1 MSQESMNV
9 NMIEAARDAQWD
21 PARFLGPNYLRLIA
35 PAKVNLFLGIGA
47 TRADG
52 RHEATT
58 VMQALLLHDTLYLN
72 TKAEPWEM
80 SEDSTLPPWQAI
92 GGPAGNVLV
101 NLDVADKGTPLPLQT
116 AAADNLVFQAVDA
129 LCRALGWN
137 SPLQVSI
144 RLEKTIPH
152 QAGLGGGSSDAAA
165 VLVGLAQKLGL
176 AASDA
181 RISEVAQ
188 ALGTDV
194 AFFLKGGAALLD
206 GAGENF
212 VRQLAPLKAP
222 VVLVKP
228 EGGVSTAA
236 AYQAFDQQPDAVP
249 PALLTQVEAAADAA
263 DVPLFNNLDAPARQ
277 LLPGHRRGGRDA
289 GFSPRRTRASA
300 VRQRRLRVRHRRNPG
315 GRPGPGGRS
324 GQTRLVGSRHQRL
337 PPARL
342 RLGVG
347 APCHALM
354 R

>member
-9 NMIEAARDAQWD
+9 NMIEAARNAQWD

-80 SEDSTLPPWQAI
+80 PEDSTLPPWQAI

-116 AAADNLVFQAVDA
+116 AAADNLAFQAVDA
-129 LCRALGWN
+129 LCRALGWD

-165 VLVGLAQKLGL
+165 VLAGLAQKLGL

-236 AYQAFDQQPDAVP
+236 AYQSLDQQPDAVP

-277 LLPGHRRGGRDA
+277 LLPA
-289 GFSPRRTRASA
+289 IAEVEEMLASHPA
-300 VRQRRLRVRHRRNPG
+300 VRGHLLCGSGACMFAIAETQADALALAAEAGKRGWWARATSGSPLR
-315 GRPGPGGRS
+315 
-324 GQTRLVGSRHQRL
+324 
-337 PPARL
+337 ACA
-342 RLGVG
+342 LG
-347 APCHALM
+347 
-354 R
+354 